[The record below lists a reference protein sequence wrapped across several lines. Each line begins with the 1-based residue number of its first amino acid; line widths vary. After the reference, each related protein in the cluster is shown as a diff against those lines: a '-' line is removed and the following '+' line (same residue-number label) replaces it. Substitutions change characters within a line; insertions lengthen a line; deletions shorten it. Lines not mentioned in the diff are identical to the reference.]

1 MFTWIFKH
9 QLPALEQFR
18 CVLRAFQTS
27 KKIVSNI
34 SLRPQ
39 TNLAE
44 RSILDVWLSLECA
57 STGEYITVLKI
68 KIISIWR
75 LSQLIVWS

>member
-1 MFTWIFKH
+1 MFIDLLMFTWIFKR

-44 RSILDVWLSLECA
+44 RSILDV
-57 STGEYITVLKI
+57 
-68 KIISIWR
+68 
-75 LSQLIVWS
+75 